1 MPLPKAQGCGQALVL
16 AQSEADAIID
26 ACAPVHRAVFS
37 FARCAAARISEVLS
51 LRFENV
57 TPTCVVLPKRIVKG
71 KKKTREVPINARLGE
86 ELARWQACWEATQ
99 GRSSEGADFL
109 FPARLGDTR
118 EKHLTRGAADKALR
132 KVCAALNIAG
142 ASTHSWR
149 RTSLTN
155 ANDAGIS
162 LRVLQSLSGHSSLDM
177 LSRYLQTSD
186 TQKRQAAYAFG

>member
-1 MPLPKAQGCGQALVL
+1 MPKAQGCGQALVL
-16 AQSEADAIID
+16 SQPEADAIID

-37 FARCAAARISEVLS
+37 FARCTATRISEVLS

-57 TPTCVVLPKRIVKG
+57 TPTHVVLPKRIVKG
-71 KKKTREVPINARLGE
+71 KKRTREVPINARLRE
-86 ELARWQACWEATQ
+86 EFAKWQGCWEAAQ
-99 GRSSEGADFL
+99 GRSPEGTDFL
-109 FPARLGDTR
+109 FPARGGDTR
-118 EKHLTRGAADKALR
+118 EKHLTRAAADKALR
-132 KVCAALNIAG
+132 KVCAALNIGG

-155 ANDAGIS
+155 ANAAGIS

-186 TQKRQAAYAFG
+186 VQKRQAADAFG